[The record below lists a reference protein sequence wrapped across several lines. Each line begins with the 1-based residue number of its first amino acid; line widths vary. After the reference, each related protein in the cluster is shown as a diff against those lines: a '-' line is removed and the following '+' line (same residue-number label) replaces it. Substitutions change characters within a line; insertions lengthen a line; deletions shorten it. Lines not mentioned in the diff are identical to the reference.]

1 MRRLGITFLTLT
13 SLAIAPAAIA
23 QTSHYHVVKT
33 IDLGR
38 ARADYIIVDTHG
50 RRLYGLGDNVI
61 NVDHDSIIGTVQGGG
76 GGYAIASDLNRGLV
90 RNGTLFN
97 LTTLAV
103 NGHVDAAG
111 DGIRYDPVSHRAFT
125 WRDKDAWIVD
135 MRTGKLIEKSTIGDG
150 LETGVVDG
158 RGKMFLNV
166 EDSGFVQRVDT
177 RTLKIEETFKV
188 PQCGHAQGL
197 SMDTKTRRLFMACDT
212 EMVVLN
218 ANDGRILSRVK
229 VPSRADENCF
239 DQSTRLAFN
248 PNRADSTMTIVHEDS
263 PDRFTVVAKVPTGG
277 AARTCAVDERT
288 HKVYV
293 FYYNGTTRATAQL
306 VAAVLAP

>member
-1 MRRLGITFLTLT
+1 
-13 SLAIAPAAIA
+13 
-23 QTSHYHVVKT
+23 
-33 IDLGR
+33 
-38 ARADYIIVDTHG
+38 
-50 RRLYGLGDNVI
+50 
-61 NVDHDSIIGTVQGGG
+61 
-76 GGYAIASDLNRGLV
+76 
-90 RNGTLFN
+90 NGTLFN

-166 EDSGFVQRVDT
+166 EDSGFVQGVDT
-177 RTLKIEETFKV
+177 RTLKIKETFKV

-239 DQSTRLAFN
+239 DQST
-248 PNRADSTMTIVHEDS
+248 
-263 PDRFTVVAKVPTGG
+263 
-277 AARTCAVDERT
+277 
-288 HKVYV
+288 
-293 FYYNGTTRATAQL
+293 
-306 VAAVLAP
+306 